1 MEAKRAE
8 EEAYR
13 SYAKQFNDFTADF
26 EPSDQLMVVLEA
38 HASQSFIVKVD
49 HAPSKLKILM
59 SVFDENPKPI
69 ITRVTKRGISQPIKD
84 YKGKV
89 ELLEV
94 VDLDDEMDVGTYMVE
109 FTNTSYN
116 MQDITFIIKDI
127 PLHPETKEKLS
138 PASKAAAIHANEASG
153 QPAREMFDGNHE
165 IDGQKISEQEFRM
178 YQTLDKAYH
187 QINHFQV
194 EQGL

>member
-1 MEAKRAE
+1 
-8 EEAYR
+8 
-13 SYAKQFNDFTADF
+13 
-26 EPSDQLMVVLEA
+26 MVVLEA

-69 ITRVTKRGISQPIKD
+69 ITRVTKKGISQPIKD

-94 VDLDDEMDVGTYMVE
+94 IDLDDEMDIGTYVVE

-127 PLHPETKEKLS
+127 PLHPETMEKLT
-138 PASKAAAIHANEASG
+138 PASKAAAAAIQSDEASG
-153 QPAREMFDGNHE
+153 QQPREMFDGNHE

-187 QINHFQV
+187 QINHF
-194 EQGL
+194 